1 MTEILVVCTAN
12 LCRSPMAAALLVDAL
27 ERGAAQGT
35 VRSAGVRGAP
45 DLPPPEPVVDVMATR
60 GLDVGAHRSRRVEAS
75 DIRHADLVVAMERA
89 HVQALVVLVP
99 DAFGRTFTLK
109 ELVRRAAAVG
119 SRGGGEPLS
128 HWLGRLHSGR
138 RASALL
144 GSDPCDDVADPMG
157 GPPERYRRTADE
169 LADLTTRLV
178 ALAFPRSP
186 AV

>member
-45 DLPPPEPVVDVMATR
+45 DLPPPDAVVDVMATR
-60 GLDVGAHRSRRVEAS
+60 GLDVGAHRSRRVEAA
-75 DIRHADLVVAMERA
+75 DIQHADLVVAMERA

-109 ELVRRAAAVG
+109 ELVRRAETAG
-119 SRGGGEPLS
+119 SRGGGEPLAQ
-128 HWLGRLHSGR
+128 WLGRIHSGR

-144 GSDPCDDVADPMG
+144 GSDPDDDVDDPMG

-178 ALAFPRSP
+178 ALAFPRPP